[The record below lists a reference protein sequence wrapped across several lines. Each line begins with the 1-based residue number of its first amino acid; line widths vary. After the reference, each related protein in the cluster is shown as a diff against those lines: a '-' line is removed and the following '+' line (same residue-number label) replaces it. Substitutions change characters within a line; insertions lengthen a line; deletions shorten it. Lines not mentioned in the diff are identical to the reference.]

1 MLKNHKYFV
10 SLVIWLGVI
19 FTLSLFSFKIDA
31 DPKLTNEDKLVH
43 LFFYFVLT
51 ILLFRYFKK
60 ETRIDLV
67 NKNGLILSIIFAFT
81 YGTVIEFFQWAF
93 TTTRSAEWNDVL
105 ANSLGILTAAVFL
118 KLLGKLQKS

>member
-1 MLKNHKYFV
+1 VLKNHKYFIF
-10 SLVIWLGVI
+10 LVIWLGVI

-31 DPKLTNEDKLVH
+31 DPKLANEDKIAH

-51 ILLFRYFKK
+51 ILLIQFFKK
-60 ETRIDLV
+60 EISIDLIH
-67 NKNGLILSIIFAFT
+67 KNGLTLGIILAFT
-81 YGTVIEFFQWAF
+81 YGTIIEFLQWAF

-105 ANSLGILTAAVFL
+105 ANSLGILIAVVFL